1 MNITTR
7 GRKVLFYVFI
17 NIIDKAFLTLSCR
30 LEIAKYVGLI
40 RMINFNKILRYLIII
55 LVQGI
60 INVKLTIAI
69 LGSLQGHLINILL
82 LKF

>member
-60 INVKLTIAI
+60 NVKLTIAI